1 MEVGG
6 AGRRRGRPPHTWGW
20 EDRRGRGRLLFA
32 RSSAPTR
39 TGPLG
44 SCAWWGGPRGIHRL
58 RSVEPPL
65 VRRDFSAFL
74 CPRSWER
81 GRPGFIPFFFP
92 TERGNLTRSPA
103 EFYHPH
109 YLQTGFRRRFGFRV
123 RCLTLDAVFPAFT
136 AI

>member
-6 AGRRRGRPPHTWGW
+6 AGRRRGRPPHTWDW
-20 EDRRGRGRLLFA
+20 EHRCGRGRLLFA

-39 TGPLG
+39 TDPLR

-58 RSVEPPL
+58 RSVEPPIGPTGFLSLL
-65 VRRDFSAFL
+65 VPQVLGKGQTWVHS
-74 CPRSWER
+74 
-81 GRPGFIPFFFP
+81 FFFP

-109 YLQTGFRRRFGFRV
+109 YLQTGFGRRFGLQV
-123 RCLTLDAVFPAFT
+123 QCLTLDAVFPAFT